1 MKGPANVQRGALAQG
16 PAFYCQGWLRHLL
29 SPTPLVW
36 HNGGTIGSK
45 AVVAFTPDGDLGLV
59 VLSNLDGT
67 DMPEALM
74 YYLYDLYYA
83 RPTKDYAGAFL
94 ADAKAQAEAGKF
106 PAPPRRSVSVGN
118 TSSLRRRWLRPW
130 APST

>member
-1 MKGPANVQRGALAQG
+1 
-16 PAFYCQGWLRHLL
+16 
-29 SPTPLVW
+29 
-36 HNGGTIGSK
+36 
-45 AVVAFTPDGDLGLV
+45 V

-83 RPTKDYAGAFL
+83 QPAKDYAGAFL

-106 PAPPRRSVSVGN
+106 PAPPERRQH
-118 TSSLRRRWLRPW
+118 
-130 APST
+130 

>member
-1 MKGPANVQRGALAQG
+1 M
-16 PAFYCQGWLRHLL
+16 
-29 SPTPLVW
+29 
-36 HNGGTIGSK
+36 
-45 AVVAFTPDGDLGLV
+45 

-106 PAPPRRSVSVGN
+106 PPPPGGV
-118 TSSLRRRWLRPW
+118 
-130 APST
+130 

>member
-1 MKGPANVQRGALAQG
+1 M
-16 PAFYCQGWLRHLL
+16 
-29 SPTPLVW
+29 
-36 HNGGTIGSK
+36 
-45 AVVAFTPDGDLGLV
+45 

-74 YYLYDLYYA
+74 YYLYDLYHA
-83 RPTKDYAGAFL
+83 RPTKDYARAFL

-106 PAPPRRSVSVGN
+106 PPPWRSVSVGKI
-118 TSSLRRRWLRPW
+118 SSRRRRWLRPW